1 MEELY
6 VKLDNLK
13 KVLDETETVRELK
26 RLTKKL
32 SENKR
37 LLELIEKYN
46 YTQDERIK
54 EQIIKDEEFIEY
66 KHHETE
72 LNFLILEINRE
83 LKQITKKD
91 KCGL

>member
-6 VKLDNLK
+6 IKLDNLK
-13 KVLDETETVRELK
+13 LALDETKTIQEIK
-26 RLTKKL
+26 RLTKKI
-32 SENKR
+32 SKNKE

-54 EQIIKDEEFIEY
+54 DKIISNEEFMEY
-66 KHHETE
+66 KQQETE
-72 LNFLILEINRE
+72 LNLLILEINQE
-83 LKQITKKD
+83 LKKITKKD